1 MIPTAHLPNLRAMF
15 IPDHGYTIC
24 DIDQAG
30 ADAQVVAWESED
42 EALKAKFRSGKKVH
56 ALNAIDIF
64 GAPAGPDGKREPYYT
79 RAKMGVHATNYGAG
93 ARTVAMSLG
102 ITTHE
107 AERFQARWFSIHPGI
122 KDWHHRVHSE
132 LEATHSIRNP
142 FGYRRR
148 YFDRTDNVF
157 KEALA
162 WVPQSTVACVTNRA
176 WDAIDASGLPA
187 EVLLQVHDSLVLQI
201 PSRILSETLKALR
214 PLISIAIPYQDP
226 LTIPWS
232 IKVSAKSWGECNG
245 ISWPE

>member
-1 MIPTAHLPNLRAMF
+1 MF
-15 IPDHGYTIC
+15 IPDSGYTII

-64 GAPAGPDGKREPYYT
+64 GTPAGPDGKREPYYT
-79 RAKMGVHATNYGAG
+79 RAKVGVHATNYGAG
-93 ARTVAMSLG
+93 ARTVAMALG

-107 AERFQARWFSIHPGI
+107 AERFQARWFAIHPGI
-122 KDWHHRVHSE
+122 PKWHARVRAE

-142 FGYRRR
+142 FGYRRL
-148 YFDRTDNVF
+148 YFDRTDNVI

-176 WDAIDASGLPA
+176 WSAIDSSSLPT

-201 PSRILSETLKALR
+201 PSRILDETLRSIR
-214 PLISIAIPYQDP
+214 PLIAIPIPYPDP
-226 LTIPWS
+226 LIIPWGLKTS
-232 IKVSAKSWGECNG
+232 HKSWGECNG
-245 ISWPE
+245 RQWP